1 MVGEG
6 FIQGAASLFHYVP
19 VETGSG
25 ATRYN
30 EQLHYAFD
38 AAGNLQYRTNNT
50 LVENFLV
57 NSVNELTQNTN
68 GGRMTVMGTATSS
81 NSTTVTVNGTN
92 AFVYGD
98 ATFAATNMPLTTSY
112 TAVAA
117 DSYGRHSTNAVTVSL
132 STNNAAYQYD
142 GNGNLTND
150 GTRSFAYDDENQLI
164 QVWVTSNWFRNSPM
178 MPRCAAGFAR
188 NTLGK
193 ADNGFKPTRSVT
205 CTTATPLSKSA
216 ISTTCRRPHI
226 QEALTSLAAYKV
238 QAGLAGCWR

>member
-178 MPRCAAGFAR
+178 MPRCGEGFVR
-188 NTLGK
+188 NTPGK
-193 ADNGFKPTRSVT
+193 AVPGSRPTKCFMCMMAAPLFRSG
-205 CTTATPLSKSA
+205 
-216 ISTTCRRPHI
+216 ISIICLRLPIR
-226 QEALTSLAAYKV
+226 E
-238 QAGLAGCWR
+238 GLI